1 MSSILGPM
9 AQATLVDNGKCIMR
23 KEHWK
28 GKPFVIKYLAL
39 KLDKTHFL
47 QILKNSIKKCLHLE
61 TKFNV

>member
-1 MSSILGPM
+1 
-9 AQATLVDNGKCIMR
+9 MR

-47 QILKNSIKKCLHLE
+47 QIKKNSLKNVCTLKPNLMFDCHAKEDFMYL
-61 TKFNV
+61 